1 MLQGIETIFD
11 NKNEMLKHLKK
22 KSFEENTK
30 KFLAQNGHFF
40 REMAE
45 YTAQAEDKAAA
56 AGEIGECIVKA
67 VQGKFANKHGKID
80 GRTQID
86 LNFFMIYY
94 VFTNIL
100 RSGEDGQM
108 IAEGVRDAWSKSFKD
123 GDIQYTDYDSL
134 YNSFRE
140 KIFGLF

>member
-11 NKNEMLKHLKK
+11 NKDEMLKHLKK
-22 KSFEENTK
+22 KTFEKNTK
-30 KFLAQNGHFF
+30 EFLAQYGHFF
-40 REMAE
+40 SEMAE
-45 YTAQAEDKAAA
+45 YTAQAADKTLVAE
-56 AGEIGECIVKA
+56 EIGKCIVGA
-67 VQGKFANKHGKID
+67 VEQKFSNKRGKID

-94 VFTNIL
+94 VFTSIL
-100 RSGEDGQM
+100 CSGEDGQI
-108 IAEGVRDAWSKSFKD
+108 IAEGVRNVWSKSFKD

>member
-22 KSFEENTK
+22 KSFEKNTK
-30 KFLAQNGHFF
+30 EFLAQHGHFF
-40 REMAE
+40 QEMAE
-45 YTAQAEDKAAA
+45 YTAQADDKVIAAE
-56 AGEIGECIVKA
+56 EIGECIVKA
-67 VQGKFANKHGKID
+67 VQKKFANKRGKID

-100 RSGEDGQM
+100 RSGEDGQA
-108 IAEGVRDAWSKSFKD
+108 IAEGVRNVWSRNFKD

-140 KIFGLF
+140 KIFGIF

>member
-1 MLQGIETIFD
+1 
-11 NKNEMLKHLKK
+11 
-22 KSFEENTK
+22 
-30 KFLAQNGHFF
+30 
-40 REMAE
+40 MAE
-45 YTAQAEDKAAA
+45 YTAQADDKEKAAE
-56 AGEIGECIVKA
+56 EIGNCIVEA
-67 VQGKFANKHGKID
+67 VEKKFKNKRGKID

-100 RSGEDGQM
+100 RSGEDGQI
-108 IAEGVRDAWSKSFKD
+108 IAEGVRNAWSKSFKD

-140 KIFGLF
+140 KIFGIF